1 MDPQEQANTKQF
13 HYRGDLSETPLPEI
27 LARGDHFGVP
37 GVLVAARDDVT
48 TQIYV
53 RDGHIIHARSSDIG
67 TSLGVYLRRVGRLS
81 QDQFRQVMRERRR
94 TTDRLGVLLVERGL
108 MAPDQVYEAIRRQ
121 TEAIVWGLF
130 SWWDGKVTFKL
141 GAWDPVDMIG
151 IQLPLARVIIDG
163 IKREADVRQL
173 IARIGGRNT
182 ILEPAFT
189 VEDAVEMGLN
199 AEDYALLSMIDGKR
213 TLYELCAEGPKPGK
227 DNAKFL
233 YAMYVLEKVKTGRT
247 SGDESATRPVPI
259 RGFRRSS
266 EPLGPGEDAEPGD
279 PEVG

>member
-1 MDPQEQANTKQF
+1 MDRPDMDSQEQTNTKQF

-27 LARGDHFGVP
+27 LARVDHFGVP
-37 GVLVAARDDVT
+37 GILEAARDDVT
-48 TQIYV
+48 TRVYV

-81 QDQFRQVMRERRR
+81 QDQFRQVMRERRK

-108 MAPDQVYEAIRRQ
+108 MAPDQVHEAIRRQ

-130 SWWDGKVTFKL
+130 SWWHGKVTFKL

-182 ILEPAFT
+182 VLQPAFT
-189 VEDAVEMGLN
+189 VEDAVEMGLD
-199 AEDYALLSMIDGKR
+199 AEDFALLSMIDGKR

-233 YAMYVLEKVKTGRT
+233 YAMFVLEKVKPER
-247 SGDESATRPVPI
+247 ESSEVAETRPVPI

-266 EPLGPGEDAEPGD
+266 EPLGPDEL
-279 PEVG
+279 V